1 MMSIFVILGLLV
13 CVKAEGASSGTPV
26 FVQRGEDLL
35 LCVKERVEM
44 KKGSDFKWK
53 VNGRTNIVKF
63 FGNNDPIIY
72 DDYEG
77 RVELYVQ
84 NYTLCLK
91 NVQKADSGRYTAV
104 VSGTFDRVVAE
115 YKVTVLD
122 PVSPVNLTVDSV
134 SSSSDSCNLTVT
146 CSTQDSHIS
155 STFTCDAKTCSQE
168 GGERSEVTTS
178 GASLRVYLVNDSIT
192 CNHSNQVS
200 WTKDVTKI
208 QDFCPCHAGS
218 ECVSAGI
225 SVCLLK
231 TIVFSVGLII
241 MVSAV
246 ISVNVVEKLK
256 KQK

>member
-1 MMSIFVILGLLV
+1 MSNFIHLQTVKSYIVVIDIDYSCFKHKGDFDVLL
-13 CVKAEGASSGTPV
+13 AGASSGTPV

-115 YKVTVLD
+115 YKVTVLGKFLYD
-122 PVSPVNLTVDSV
+122 FK
-134 SSSSDSCNLTVT
+134 C
-146 CSTQDSHIS
+146 CSTAAPC
-155 STFTCDAKTCSQE
+155 FKTLTPVHFPPQ
-168 GGERSEVTTS
+168 
-178 GASLRVYLVNDSIT
+178 
-192 CNHSNQVS
+192 
-200 WTKDVTKI
+200 I
-208 QDFCPCHAGS
+208 Q
-218 ECVSAGI
+218 
-225 SVCLLK
+225 CLQL
-231 TIVFSVGLII
+231 S
-241 MVSAV
+241 
-246 ISVNVVEKLK
+246 
-256 KQK
+256 